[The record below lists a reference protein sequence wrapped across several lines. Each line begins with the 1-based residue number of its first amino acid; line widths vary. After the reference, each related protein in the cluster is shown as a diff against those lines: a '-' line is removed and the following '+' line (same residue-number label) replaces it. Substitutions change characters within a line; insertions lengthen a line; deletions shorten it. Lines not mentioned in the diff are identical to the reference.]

1 MDEHRLRVSDA
12 ERAAVVE
19 ILGQATSEGRLTL
32 DEYSERAATAYA
44 AKTRADLAGLTDD
57 LPTGQ
62 EITPIDPRGYAVAP
76 APLHGEVLPAGE
88 RVSAIFGS
96 DNRRGAF
103 AVPQRMEASAIFGDV
118 KIELQDAHLTH
129 QYSVIEATAIFGSV
143 TIYVP
148 EGVDVRMTGRAVF
161 GAKTSKLRGGV
172 PPGAPVLE
180 VRTTV
185 WFGEV
190 TVRPPKIN
198 WMDRLGLT

>member
-1 MDEHRLRVSDA
+1 M
-12 ERAAVVE
+12 VE
-19 ILGQATSEGRLTL
+19 ILGQATSDGRLTL

-62 EITPIDPRGYAVAP
+62 EITPRQQRGYAVTP
-76 APLHGEVLPAGE
+76 APLRGEVLPAGD
-88 RVSAIFGS
+88 RLSAIFGS
-96 DNRRGAF
+96 DTRRGAF
-103 AVPQRMEASAIFGDV
+103 AVPERLQAVATFGEV

-129 QYSVIEATAIFGSV
+129 QHTVIEATAIFGSV

-161 GAKTSKLRGGV
+161 GAKTSKLRGST

-180 VRTTV
+180 VRSTV